1 MVLHNL
7 FNCNCFHVNYYI
19 YFQHH
24 TAKHSYI
31 RPVLL
36 LVTHALNSKHKMTV
50 IMLAN
55 SKDYLNY
62 Q

>member
-1 MVLHNL
+1 
-7 FNCNCFHVNYYI
+7 
-19 YFQHH
+19 
-24 TAKHSYI
+24 
-31 RPVLL
+31 
-36 LVTHALNSKHKMTV
+36 VTHALNSKHKMTV